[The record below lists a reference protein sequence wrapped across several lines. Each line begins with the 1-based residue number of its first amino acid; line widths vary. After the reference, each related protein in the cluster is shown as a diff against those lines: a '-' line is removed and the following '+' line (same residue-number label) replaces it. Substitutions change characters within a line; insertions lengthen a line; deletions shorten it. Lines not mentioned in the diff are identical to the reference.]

1 MPKTE
6 NPDLELAR
14 LLDANDTSDPASA
27 PEHQIQG
34 AQSVRRALMLL
45 RLVAKYRDEG
55 VKLARLVRESA
66 LDRGT
71 AWRLLS
77 CMVEEGF
84 IDRGS
89 DNLYYLG
96 PEAVLLNSLSFRPA
110 ALLSR
115 FVPALQRVARISG
128 DTTFLMMR
136 QADHVYCMHRE
147 EGSSKVRVLTTN
159 VGQRRAIG
167 TGTGGTA
174 VLGLMDNAEIK
185 AIYER
190 HQSEY
195 MDLRMDLNSL
205 FSKANDVRDR
215 GFALTYDEFD
225 EIGVAGV
232 GIAFHIS
239 HHGMGAISLATLTA
253 RLGVERIETLRKLL
267 ANEVRSLGFA
277 TAGVSSGQY

>member
-1 MPKTE
+1 MSKPKRTDSDS
-6 NPDLELAR
+6 NPSPDALEATKSKSVLE
-14 LLDANDTSDPASA
+14 P
-27 PEHQIQG
+27 QIQG

-55 VKLARLVRESA
+55 VKLAQLVRESG

-71 AWRLLS
+71 AWRLLG
-77 CMVEEGF
+77 CMVQEQF
-84 IDRGS
+84 IDRGN

-96 PEAVLLNSLSFRPA
+96 PEAVLLNSLSHRPA

-115 FVPALQRVARISG
+115 FVPVLQRVARISG

-136 QADHVYCMHRE
+136 QADHVFCMHRE
-147 EGSSKVRVLTTN
+147 EGNSKVRVLTTH
-159 VGQRRAIG
+159 VGQRRTIG

-174 VLGLMDNAEIK
+174 VLGLMEDSEIRE
-185 AIYER
+185 IYQR
-190 HQSEY
+190 HPLEY
-195 MDLRMDLNSL
+195 KEAGLDLQGL
-205 FSKANDVRDR
+205 FAKANDVRAR

-232 GIAFHIS
+232 GVAFHVS

-253 RLGVERIETLRKLL
+253 RLGVDRIETLRKLL
-267 ANEVRSLGFA
+267 TKEVQELGFIA
-277 TAGVSSGQY
+277 ASVTSGPR